1 MSDKPDNPIM
11 HERRIRSIS
20 DADIERIV
28 ERLIEKRQH
37 ADDCRFDDVSV
48 DDLREAVL
56 FAKNFNHAMSSSKK
70 LVWNTILV
78 LGVGGVFTLICIGF
92 VMKVKELAGI
102 H

>member
-1 MSDKPDNPIM
+1 MSAEHNVL
-11 HERRIRSIS
+11 HERRSTVIS

-28 ERLIEKRQH
+28 DRLIERRQH
-37 ADDCRFDDVSV
+37 IEDCRFIGITPEEVKES
-48 DDLREAVL
+48 VL

-70 LVWNTILV
+70 IIWNTILV
-78 LGVGGVFTLICIGF
+78 LGVGGVFTLICVGF